1 MQTVLVACTSAPS
14 PEFIGRWQG
23 DATTTGE
30 STQLILEIE
39 QQRAFITLPD
49 ISVGQA
55 SRRGFMRYRWTLFG
69 PFLNAKIVPGGQPT
83 KLSQTASGVHLTLAV
98 TQKNYTRYDCLSAS
112 CKLFTAAATLID
124 IPT

>member
-39 QQRAFITLPD
+39 QQQAFITLPD
-49 ISVGQA
+49 IGVA
-55 SRRGFMRYRWTLFG
+55 RWPTTSLSGGDHSIEVVIPSDSGEQTL
-69 PFLNAKIVPGGQPT
+69 L
-83 KLSQTASGVHLTLAV
+83 
-98 TQKNYTRYDCLSAS
+98 
-112 CKLFTAAATLID
+112 
-124 IPT
+124 